1 MVGKEDRMLPR
12 QIGLML
18 CGFSAVTLALAGG
31 WILFGFLTRE
41 VSAPTAQG
49 SAINRTVAPSASEPA
64 PSAPAPAA
72 EPGPAPMAKSEPPP
86 TVPATEPAAGEAERT
101 KEATRP
107 RAKKKKRD
115 VRPGGG
121 GDDGDDE

>member
-1 MVGKEDRMLPR
+1 MLPR

-18 CGFSAVTLALAGG
+18 CGFSAVTLALAAG

-121 GDDGDDE
+121 DDGDDE